1 MDIQKLI
8 AKIRNLHVNIENQ
21 SKISQLD
28 IDLQLSYLREL
39 YDAYLEMKYNP
50 AEVQPCVAEKTQEEL
65 PLSALSECGALSLF
79 GDCEE
84 TGKTDKIG
92 EMDKMDKVVEPEEKI
107 VEEPEKEAEETEEE
121 PEEEPEEIEEEEE
134 EFEEEA
140 EEEDFEEEEEEESE
154 KEDFEEEEVEE
165 EVESTKIEEPESE
178 EDDLPIIEMEAKM
191 DYSTPDI
198 SIVPE
203 AVTEKTVADIN
214 LDNIEFDEDSED
226 EEEETETETET
237 VKHRET
243 PFHPSMP
250 HSRYYGDEI
259 EVENP
264 IPVKTS
270 IGDSFKGERPSL
282 NDIVSGYRPD
292 ESIAAKL
299 QQGNISNLMTSI
311 DMNNKFL
318 FVKVL
323 FNNNGSLFTEEI
335 NKLNSFNKLN
345 EAIPYL
351 ETIKEKYNWETQSE
365 AYSELYRLVL
375 RKFAK

>member
-8 AKIRNLHVNIENQ
+8 AKIGNLQANIENQ

-50 AEVQPCVAEKTQEEL
+50 ADVQPCTAEKTQEEEL

-79 GDCEE
+79 GECEE
-84 TGKTDKIG
+84 PEKMEKVG
-92 EMDKMDKVVEPEEKI
+92 EMDKMDKIVEPEEKI
-107 VEEPEKEAEETEEE
+107 VAEPEKEAEE
-121 PEEEPEEIEEEEE
+121 
-134 EFEEEA
+134 FEE
-140 EEEDFEEEEEEESE
+140 EEEDFEEEPEE
-154 KEDFEEEEVEE
+154 EDFEEEEVEE
-165 EVESTKIEEPESE
+165 EEVEEEEVEEEVESTNARMHESTKIEEPESE

-191 DYSTPDI
+191 DYSTSDI
-198 SIVPE
+198 SIEPE
-203 AVTEKTVADIN
+203 AVTERTVADIN
-214 LDNIEFDEDSED
+214 LDNIEFDEDNED
-226 EEEETETETET
+226 EEDEETET
-237 VKHRET
+237 VKHSQT

-282 NDIVSGYRPD
+282 NDIVSSYRPD

-311 DMNNKFL
+311 DMSNKFL
-318 FVKVL
+318 FVKTL

-335 NKLNSFNKLN
+335 NKLNNFNKLN

-351 ETIKEKYNWETQSE
+351 EAIKERYKWDGQSE